1 MKTLQLT
8 KNEYIVHKKTS
19 KKTINIEEE
28 DFKDYQ
34 DGNISQWDL
43 DSKYS
48 NKSEYMVVGDEVL
61 DKPSSVVLSIK
72 CIY

>member
-48 NKSEYMVVGDEVL
+48 NKSEYMVVDDEVL

>member
-8 KNEYIVHKKTS
+8 KSEYIVHKKTS

-48 NKSEYMVVGDEVL
+48 NKSEYVIVGDEVL
-61 DKPSSVVLSIK
+61 NKPSSVVLSIK